1 MPNKNPDYSRKWAIL
16 AAVGMGVFLATIDS
30 SIVNVAL
37 PTLVN
42 TFDTRFATVQWVV
55 LSYLLTLATL
65 LLSIGRWADIVGKK
79 SIYLVGMLIFSLGS
93 FLCGISMSIHW
104 LIAFRVIQA
113 IGGAMMISL
122 GAGIITEAF
131 PLEERGKALGIIGSI
146 VSIGIITGPSL
157 GGIIIDIISWN
168 WIFFVNLPIGIL
180 GIVMVYRFIPSS
192 KMKKDQHFDFYGAA
206 TLFISLISFLLALTL
221 GQRIGFSH
229 ALIILLFAIWALFF
243 ILFLLIEFRIDQPM
257 VDMHLFQ
264 NHLFSLNLFTGFIL
278 FVCLGGTIILMP
290 FYLQNVLGYPPR
302 QVGLLL
308 AVIPLAGG
316 ITSPLAGTLSDRYGT
331 RPISTIGLM
340 VVLIGVINL
349 LSLDT
354 DTESLEYIIR
364 FLPVGLGIGIF
375 QSPNNS
381 AIMSAVPAEKLG
393 IASSLLS
400 LTRTLGQTSGIA
412 ALGAFWVS
420 RVSVYAG
427 SDFEWG
433 VTRTDP
439 AAQVAGLHDA
449 IWVVIIFISIAI
461 VLSLRALIQER
472 KSKSSI

>member
-1 MPNKNPDYSRKWAIL
+1 
-16 AAVGMGVFLATIDS
+16 MGVFLATIDS

-42 TFDTRFATVQWVV
+42 AFDTRFATVQWVV

-420 RVSVYAG
+420 QVSVYAG